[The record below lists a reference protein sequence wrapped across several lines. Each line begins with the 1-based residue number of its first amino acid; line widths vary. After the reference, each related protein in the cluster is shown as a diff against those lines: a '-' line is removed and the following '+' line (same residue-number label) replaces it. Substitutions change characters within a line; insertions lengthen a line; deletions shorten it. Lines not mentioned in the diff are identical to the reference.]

1 MPWLY
6 VSRAHFGRLLD
17 IFECKNYQSI
27 SISDALQVKTKIGNR
42 FVISFDDGYQAT
54 LSYAAPKLRERGF
67 AAIQFLVANRL
78 GQRNEW
84 DLGRDTTMEPLMSET
99 HVREWLALGFEI
111 GAHTLTHP
119 RLSAIPIPEARNE
132 IPLCGRGDLYAA
144 GQVRRH
150 RF

>member
-1 MPWLY
+1 MFHRIGNCPASANMPWLY

-67 AAIQFLVANRL
+67 AAIQFLVANRSVSVTN
-78 GQRNEW
+78 GISV
-84 DLGRDTTMEPLMSET
+84 G
-99 HVREWLALGFEI
+99 I
-111 GAHTLTHP
+111 
-119 RLSAIPIPEARNE
+119 
-132 IPLCGRGDLYAA
+132 
-144 GQVRRH
+144 RRWSL
-150 RF
+150 